1 MKVSAHHGCWVN
13 VYTVLLLFL
22 IMSSR
27 RHFLV
32 VAPVDGDVSGGNN
45 DDVDGDVSGGNNN
58 DVDDDVNGGNNGD
71 VDGDVSGGNNGDV
84 DEG

>member
-1 MKVSAHHGCWVN
+1 
-13 VYTVLLLFL
+13 
-22 IMSSR
+22 MSSR

-32 VAPVDGDVSGGNN
+32 VAP
-45 DDVDGDVSGGNNN
+45 VDGDVSGGNNN